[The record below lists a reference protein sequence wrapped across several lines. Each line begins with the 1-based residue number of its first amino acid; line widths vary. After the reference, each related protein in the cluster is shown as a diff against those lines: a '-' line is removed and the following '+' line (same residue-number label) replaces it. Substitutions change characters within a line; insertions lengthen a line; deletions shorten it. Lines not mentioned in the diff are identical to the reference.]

1 MSENVNNRLAEKYD
15 LGTFSFNDIITELSK
30 PLRDIRDDFPTPI
43 LKSDILHIE
52 DLKLGMKLQG
62 TIRSV
67 VDFGAFVD
75 IGLKNAGMIHKS
87 KLAKTSIN
95 HPLEIVNVGDIV
107 DVYVIEVNLE
117 TGRVGLSF
125 FND

>member
-1 MSENVNNRLAEKYD
+1 MR
-15 LGTFSFNDIITELSK
+15 
-30 PLRDIRDDFPTPI
+30 
-43 LKSDILHIE
+43 
-52 DLKLGMKLQG
+52 LQG
-62 TIRSV
+62 TVRSV

-87 KLAKTSIN
+87 KLSKTPIN

>member
-1 MSENVNNRLAEKYD
+1 
-15 LGTFSFNDIITELSK
+15 
-30 PLRDIRDDFPTPI
+30 
-43 LKSDILHIE
+43 
-52 DLKLGMKLQG
+52 
-62 TIRSV
+62 
-67 VDFGAFVD
+67 
-75 IGLKNAGMIHKS
+75 MIHKS
-87 KLAKTSIN
+87 KLSKTPIN